1 MLKYKM
7 KFLENIEFESPWM
20 LLLLVV
26 LPLFTFWFF
35 FNRKE
40 GAILRMPSIDP
51 IFNSF
56 NLIEKLRPI
65 LYVLRLLAV
74 TSLIIALARP
84 RAVNEVR
91 KVNSNKGVDII
102 MAVDVSGSMETPDLS
117 PTRIGALKKVAIRF
131 AKERKLD
138 RIGLVAYA
146 GVAFTKVPLT
156 TDRTILIQAIK
167 ELDTQELEG
176 GTAIGNG
183 LGTAVN
189 HLKDSKAKSKIII
202 LLTDGINNDGFVDPI
217 IASEIASDNHI
228 RVYTIGIGSNQR
240 SSLFNLGG
248 GLDEKLLQQIAKN
261 TGGFYFRATSSTS
274 LSSIYDEINQLEK
287 SEIKD
292 IKYYTY
298 QEFFR
303 TFLLYA
309 FLFIIIE
316 ITLRLTFYR
325 SFI

>member
-1 MLKYKM
+1 M

>member
-1 MLKYKM
+1 M
-7 KFLENIEFESPWM
+7 KLIENIEFESPWM
-20 LLLLVV
+20 LLLLAM
-26 LPLFTFWFF
+26 LPLLVFWFF

-40 GAILRMPSIDP
+40 GATLRMPSIEP
-51 IFNSF
+51 VANSF
-56 NLIEKLRPI
+56 NIIEKLRPL
-65 LYVLRLLAV
+65 LYVLRLLAI

-91 KVNSNKGVDII
+91 KVDSNKGVDIM
-102 MAVDVSGSMETPDLS
+102 MAVDVSGSMEDTDLLPS
-117 PTRIGALKKVAIRF
+117 RIGALKKVAIKF
-131 AKERKLD
+131 AEERKLD

-146 GVAFTKVPLT
+146 GEAFTKVPLT
-156 TDRTILIQAIK
+156 TDRPILIQAIK
-167 ELDTQELEG
+167 ELGTRELSG

-202 LLTDGINNDGFVDPI
+202 LLTDGVNNDGFVDPV
-217 IASEIASDNHI
+217 IASEIATDNQI
-228 RVYTIGIGSNQR
+228 KVYTIGIGSNQR
-240 SSLFNLGG
+240 NTLFGLGG
-248 GLDEKLLQQIAKN
+248 GLDEKLLKQIAKN

-303 TFLLYA
+303 KFLLYA
-309 FLFIIIE
+309 FIFIMIE
-316 ITLRLTFYR
+316 IVLRLTFYR

>member
-1 MLKYKM
+1 M
-7 KFLENIEFESPWM
+7 KLIENIEFESPWM
-20 LLLLVV
+20 LLLLAM
-26 LPLFTFWFF
+26 LPLLVFWFF

-40 GAILRMPSIDP
+40 GATLRMPSIEP
-51 IFNSF
+51 VANSF
-56 NLIEKLRPI
+56 NIIEKLRPL
-65 LYVLRLLAV
+65 LYVLRLLAI

-91 KVNSNKGVDII
+91 KVDSNKGVDIM
-102 MAVDVSGSMETPDLS
+102 MAVDVSGSMEDTDLLPS
-117 PTRIGALKKVAIRF
+117 RIGALKKVAIKF
-131 AKERKLD
+131 AEERKLD

-146 GVAFTKVPLT
+146 GEAFTKVPLT
-156 TDRTILIQAIK
+156 TDRPILIQAIK
-167 ELDTQELEG
+167 ELGTRELSG

-202 LLTDGINNDGFVDPI
+202 LLTDGVNNDGFVDPV
-217 IASEIASDNHI
+217 IASEIAADNQI
-228 RVYTIGIGSNQR
+228 KVYTIGIGSNQR
-240 SSLFNLGG
+240 NTLFGLGG
-248 GLDEKLLQQIAKN
+248 GLDEKLLKQIAKN

-303 TFLLYA
+303 KFLLYA
-309 FLFIIIE
+309 FIFIMIE
-316 ITLRLTFYR
+316 IVLRLTFYR

>member
-1 MLKYKM
+1 MD
-7 KFLENIEFESPWM
+7 FFTNIEFESPWM
-20 LLLLVV
+20 LLLLGL
-26 LPLFTFWFF
+26 LPLLIFWFF
-35 FNRKE
+35 FNRKK
-40 GAILRMPSIDP
+40 GAVLRMPSIEP
-51 IFNSF
+51 VANSF
-56 NLIEKLRPI
+56 NWVEKLRPA
-65 LYVLRLLAV
+65 LYVLRLLAIS
-74 TSLIIALARP
+74 SLIIALARP

-102 MAVDVSGSMETPDLS
+102 MAVDVSGSMEDIDLS
-117 PTRIGALKKVAIRF
+117 PTRIEALKKVAIRF
-131 AKERKLD
+131 AEERKLD

-146 GVAFTKVPLT
+146 GEAFTKVPLT

-167 ELDTQELEG
+167 ELDTQELSG

-202 LLTDGINNDGFVDPI
+202 LLTDGVNNDGFVDPV
-217 IASEIASDNHI
+217 IASEIAADNHI
-228 RVYTIGIGSNQR
+228 KVYTIGIGSNQR

-248 GLDEKLLQQIAKN
+248 GLDEALLKQIAKN
-261 TGGFYFRATSSTS
+261 TGGFYFRASSSTS

-298 QEFFR
+298 QEFFKK
-303 TFLLYA
+303 FLLYS
-309 FLFIIIE
+309 FMLLFVEII
-316 ITLRLTFYR
+316 LRLTFYK

>member
-1 MLKYKM
+1 M
-7 KFLENIEFESPWM
+7 KLLENIEFESPWM
-20 LLLLVV
+20 LLLLGI
-26 LPLFTFWFF
+26 LPLLIFWFF

-40 GAILRMPSIDP
+40 GAILRMPSIEP
-51 IFNSF
+51 VSNSF
-56 NLIEKLRPI
+56 NLIEKLRPL
-65 LYVLRLLAV
+65 LYILRLLAI

-102 MAVDVSGSMETPDLS
+102 MAVDVSGSMEDTDLS
-117 PTRIGALKKVAIRF
+117 PSRIGALKKVATKF
-131 AKERKLD
+131 ANERKLD

-146 GVAFTKVPLT
+146 GEAFTKVPLT

-167 ELDTQELEG
+167 ELDTRELSG

-202 LLTDGINNDGFVDPI
+202 LLTDGVNNDGFVDPI
-217 IASEIASDNHI
+217 IASEIAADNNI
-228 RVYTIGIGSNQR
+228 KVYTIGIGSNQR
-240 SSLFNLGG
+240 STLFGLGG
-248 GLDEKLLQQIAKN
+248 GLDEKLLKQIAKN

-274 LSSIYDEINQLEK
+274 LSTIYDEINQLEK

-298 QEFFR
+298 QEFFK
-303 TFLLYA
+303 TFLLYS
-309 FLFIIIE
+309 FIFIVIE
-316 ITLRLTFYR
+316 IILRLTFYR